1 MSKTVMFIYGGLAH
15 ADWLESVA
23 RALRGTRLHDPRPAR
38 GLSKM
43 CRSRSCGVPRV
54 DRERR
59 GLKSAAS
66 SAMATSRG
74 PNRSVNRQLH
84 RTGREDFAGRERVSV
99 EPLKS
104 GVRARLFLG
113 GDGV

>member
-74 PNRSVNRQLH
+74 PTAASIGSCTGQAV
-84 RTGREDFAGRERVSV
+84 RTLLAE
-99 EPLKS
+99 S
-104 GVRARLFLG
+104 GFQ
-113 GDGV
+113 